1 MRFMGRKL
9 IGLSLGFLLTITIAF
24 FMIPAEY
31 NNIILWLAPFFGPWL
46 RFFLMYLF
54 LIFASPLT
62 FLPII
67 GIWAAIGFITGLF
80 VRSIWG
86 SLPVAIIIFMLT
98 FLMLIVGLVAMIAP
112 LLLGGAGMLDPMA
125 MLTNIPPNV
134 SLFDVLDAPVI
145 GPIINSITG
154 GVGDLIGGGTTDPSN
169 LFAIIQEILVSTIV
183 LPAILNFIILVVTMM
198 IGGFIG
204 RLLFPVRD

>member
-1 MRFMGRKL
+1 MGRKL

-24 FMIPAEY
+24 FMIPTEY
-31 NNIILWLAPFFGPWL
+31 NSIILWLAPFFGPWL

-54 LIFASPLT
+54 LIFASPMT

-86 SLPVAIIIFMLT
+86 AIPVAMVIFTLT
-98 FLMLIVGLVAMIAP
+98 FLMLIVGLIAMIVP
-112 LLLGGAGMLDPMA
+112 LLLAGGAGIDPLA
-125 MLTNIPPNV
+125 MLSNIPPNT

-145 GPIINSITG
+145 GPIINAITG
-154 GVGDLIGGGTTDPSN
+154 GIGDLIGGGIPDPGN
-169 LFAIIQEILVSTIV
+169 LLALLQSILMNIII
-183 LPAILNFIILVVTMM
+183 LPAVINFIILVVTMM

>member
-1 MRFMGRKL
+1 MGRKL

-62 FLPII
+62 FLPVI

-86 SLPVAIIIFMLT
+86 SIPVAIVIFIFT
-98 FLMLIVGLVAMIAP
+98 FLMLIVGLVAMVAP
-112 LLLGGAGMLDPMA
+112 LIFSGGAGIDPIGMLS
-125 MLTNIPPNV
+125 NIPPNV
-134 SLFDVLDAPVI
+134 SLFDILDAPVI
-145 GPIINSITG
+145 GPIINAITG
-154 GVGDLIGGGTTDPSN
+154 GVGDLIGGSAPDPSN
-169 LFAIIQEILVSTIV
+169 LLALLQSILVNTIV
-183 LPAILNFIILVVTMM
+183 LPAVLNFITLVVAMM

-204 RLLFPVRD
+204 RLLFPVQD